1 MTTLLQIAADA
12 QALLDLIDAAD
23 PELDA
28 ATEAALDAWFQ
39 EVEVAEA
46 TKLEGYCRL
55 IRTLELRA
63 AARKEESERIAKL
76 VRADENKARALKLR
90 LQFYLEIA
98 GKKRID
104 TATYR
109 ITLAANGGKPPLEI
123 PPNAAELPEQFQRIS
138 VSADVDAIRE
148 ALDRGEAVFG
158 CRLLERGKHV
168 RIA

>member
-12 QALLDLIDAAD
+12 QALLDLIDGAD
-23 PELDA
+23 AELDP

-55 IRTLELRA
+55 IRILELRA
-63 AARKEESERIAKL
+63 AARKEEAERIAKL
-76 VRADENKARALKLR
+76 VRVDENKARSLKDRLKL
-90 LQFYLEIA
+90 YLEVA
-98 GKKRID
+98 GKKWID

-109 ITLAANGGKPPLEI
+109 ITLVANGGKAPLEI
-123 PPNAAELPEQFQRIS
+123 PPNAAELPEQVQRIS

-148 ALDRGEAVFG
+148 ALECGDAVFG
-158 CRLLERGKHV
+158 CRLLDRGKHV